1 MIEEL
6 VLILIIAG
14 LLGYIIFLTVKLTKK
29 NIFIESTLKR
39 LSGIDKNWSADEM
52 KQYLYEI
59 RKVHDYQLLLTDKL
73 FEERSMSFLLENEK
87 DSRIYI
93 HYTKDKNDAQNILKD
108 GFRFEE
114 TFYKTALPV
123 SGDRLDLLIKHNG
136 RKSFGDFIII
146 LCLSD
151 KIINHY
157 AAEMDR
163 NGLRSFSVE
172 NVLTENTP
180 FRDDNSEL
188 VYVLSPRFVKGII
201 NNRTGEITR
210 NPFFNPKYDSPNFE
224 KNIEMLKTGE
234 IT

>member
-1 MIEEL
+1 MIKEL
-6 VLILIIAG
+6 IFILIIAG
-14 LLGYIIFLTVKLTKK
+14 LLGYIIFLTVTLAKK
-29 NIFIESTLKR
+29 NIFIESTLKQ
-39 LSGIDKNWSADEM
+39 LSGIEKSLSADEM
-52 KQYLYEI
+52 KKFLYEI
-59 RKVHDYQLLLTDKL
+59 RKVHDYHLLLTDKL
-73 FEERSMSFLLENEK
+73 FEEESMSFLLENEK

-93 HYTKDKNDAQNILKD
+93 HYTKDKNDALNILKD

-136 RKSFGDFIII
+136 RKFFGDFIII

-210 NPFFNPKYDSPNFE
+210 NPFFNPLYDSPNFE

>member
-1 MIEEL
+1 MLKEL
-6 VLILIIAG
+6 LFITIIT
-14 LLGYIIFLTVKLTKK
+14 LLLAYIIFLNIQLAKK
-29 NIFIESTLKR
+29 NIFIESTVKR
-39 LSGIDKNWSADEM
+39 LSGIEKKWTADEM
-52 KQYLYEI
+52 KRFLYEV
-59 RKVHDYQLLLTDKL
+59 RKVLDHRSFLTDKL
-73 FEERSMSFLLENEK
+73 FEERSLSFLLENEK

-93 HYTKDKNDAQNILKD
+93 HYTREENDALSILKD

-136 RKSFGDFIII
+136 RISFGDYVII
-146 LCLSD
+146 LCLSY
-151 KIINHY
+151 KIIDRY
-157 AAEMDR
+157 KAEMDR
-163 NGLRSFSVE
+163 NGLKSFSVE
-172 NVLTENTP
+172 NVLTENAP

-201 NNRTGEITR
+201 NHRTGEITR
-210 NPFFNPKYDSPNFE
+210 NPVFNPLYDSPSFE

>member
-1 MIEEL
+1 MIKEL
-6 VLILIIAG
+6 LLILIIAG
-14 LLGYIIFLTVKLTKK
+14 LLGYIIFLTVKLAKK

-39 LSGIDKNWSADEM
+39 LSGIEKNWSADEI
-52 KQYLYEI
+52 KQFLYEI
-59 RKVHDYQLLLTDKL
+59 RKVHDYHLLLTDKL

-93 HYTKDKNDAQNILKD
+93 HYTKDKNDALNILKD

-172 NVLTENTP
+172 NVLTENIP

-188 VYVLSPRFVKGII
+188 VYVLSPKFVKGII

-210 NPFFNPKYDSPNFE
+210 NPVFNPLYDSPNFE

>member
-1 MIEEL
+1 MIKEL
-6 VLILIIAG
+6 LYILIIAG
-14 LLGYIIFLTVKLTKK
+14 LLGYIIYLTVKLAKM

-39 LSGIDKNWSADEM
+39 LSGSEKNMSTEEV
-52 KQYLYEI
+52 KRFLYET
-59 RKVHDYQLLLTDKL
+59 RKVHDYHLLFTDKL
-73 FEERSMSFLLENEK
+73 FEERSLSFLLENEK

-93 HYTKDKNDAQNILKD
+93 HYTRDENDALNILKD
-108 GFRFEE
+108 GFQFEE

-172 NVLTENTP
+172 NVLTENAP
-180 FRDDNSEL
+180 YRDDNSEL

-210 NPFFNPKYDSPNFE
+210 NPFFDPLYDSPNFE
-224 KNIEMLKTGE
+224 KNIEMLKAGE
-234 IT
+234 VT

>member
-1 MIEEL
+1 MIKEL
-6 VLILIIAG
+6 LFIIIIAA
-14 LLGYIIFLTVKLTKK
+14 LLGYIIFLNIQLAKK
-29 NIFIESTLKR
+29 NIFIESTVKR
-39 LSGIDKNWSADEM
+39 LSGIEKNWSADEM
-52 KQYLYEI
+52 KRFLYEI
-59 RKVHDYQLLLTDKL
+59 RKVHDYHSLLTDKL
-73 FEERSMSFLLENEK
+73 FEERSMNFLLENEK

-93 HYTKDKNDAQNILKD
+93 HYTKEENDALNILKD

-136 RKSFGDFIII
+136 RKSFGDYVII

-151 KIINHY
+151 KIISHY

-163 NGLRSFSVE
+163 NRLRSFSVE
-172 NVLTENTP
+172 NVLTENAP

-201 NNRTGEITR
+201 NHRTGEITR
-210 NPFFNPKYDSPNFE
+210 NPVFNPLYDSPNFE
-224 KNIEMLKTGE
+224 KNIEMLKAGE

>member
-1 MIEEL
+1 MIKEL
-6 VLILIIAG
+6 LYILIIAG
-14 LLGYIIFLTVKLTKK
+14 LLGYIIYLTVKLAKM

-39 LSGIDKNWSADEM
+39 LSGSEKNMSTEEV
-52 KQYLYEI
+52 KRFLYET
-59 RKVHDYQLLLTDKL
+59 RKVHDYHLLFTDKL
-73 FEERSMSFLLENEK
+73 FEERSLSFLLENEK

-93 HYTKDKNDAQNILKD
+93 HYTRDENDALNILKD
-108 GFRFEE
+108 GFQFEE

-172 NVLTENTP
+172 NVLFMSSLP
-180 FRDDNSEL
+180 GL
-188 VYVLSPRFVKGII
+188 LKVLST
-201 NNRTGEITR
+201 TG
-210 NPFFNPKYDSPNFE
+210 PE
-224 KNIEMLKTGE
+224 K
-234 IT
+234 